1 MRRLLTFGAAVLSL
15 VLFAGAASGASQ
27 AELEELNR
35 QISRLSEQIEAARS
49 ARTQAA
55 EEVLATKARLDS
67 VTAELRQAEGVLAS
81 INAEIAAGEEEL
93 ASVTRMLE
101 HFESMLATTRL
112 KAEDTRSAL
121 SRQVIEMYMSASTAP
136 AKVLSFASAEEAW
149 VGLAYVDGARGDSS
163 QLLRQLDVLE
173 AEEERQQGIRDEQ
186 RPAQERLLAELA
198 EQHGPRAQCR
208 RHQVRLLAELGAQR
222 EAQEAEVARVDSLR
236 AQYAAEA
243 QAAEALVASLNAE
256 IAKCEEHKEGLE
268 ADAAA
273 LEKELAAGGSTGAGP
288 GGPLARP
295 VPGGV
300 SSGFGYRIHPIFGT
314 RRMHTGWDMSA
325 SSGSPIHAAGDG
337 VVVSAGTRGGYGNAV
352 VIDHGG
358 GLATLYAHQSSMAV
372 SAGQQVS
379 QGQVIGYVGCTGY
392 CTGPHLHL
400 EVRVNGTPVD
410 PGSYAAGRPGERNP
424 GGGHQSPGEARL
436 RDHRRLRGGDRP
448 HRVGGEEPA
457 SRQGRPEGQ
466 LRPRPRWRGVAGQ
479 RLHRPLL
486 VRP

>member
-1 MRRLLTFGAAVLSL
+1 MRRLLTFGAAVLTL
-15 VLFAGAASGASQ
+15 VLLAGAASGASQ

-35 QISRLSEQIEAARS
+35 QIESLTAQIEQARS

-55 EEVLATKARLDS
+55 EQVLATKARLDE

-93 ASVTRMLE
+93 AAVTRMLD

-112 KAEDTRSAL
+112 KEEDTRNAL
-121 SRQVIEMYMSASTAP
+121 SRQVVEMYMNATTAP
-136 AKVLSFASAEEAW
+136 ARVLSFANAEEAA

-173 AEEERQQGIRDEQ
+173 AEEQRQQEILDEQ
-186 RPAQERLLAELA
+186 RKEQERLLAELA
-198 EQHGPRAQCR
+198 K
-208 RHQVRLLAELGAQR
+208 QR
-222 EAQEAEVARVDSLR
+222 ETQEAEVARVDSLR

-243 QAAEALVASLNAE
+243 ESAEALVASLNAE
-256 IAKCEEHKEGLE
+256 IAHFEEHKEGLE

-273 LEKELAAGGSTGAGP
+273 LEKELAALGSTSAGP
-288 GGPLARP
+288 GGPLIRP

-300 SSGFGYRIHPIFGT
+300 SSGFGYRVHPIFGT

-325 SSGSPIHAAGDG
+325 SAGSPIHAAGDG
-337 VVVSAGTRGGYGNAV
+337 VVVSAGVRGGYGNAV

-372 SAGQQVS
+372 SAGQQVA
-379 QGQVIGYVGCTGY
+379 QGQVVGYVGCTGY
-392 CTGPHLHL
+392 CTGPHLHF

-410 PGSYAAGRPGERNP
+410 PGGY
-424 GGGHQSPGEARL
+424 
-436 RDHRRLRGGDRP
+436 
-448 HRVGGEEPA
+448 VGG
-457 SRQGRPEGQ
+457 
-466 LRPRPRWRGVAGQ
+466 
-479 RLHRPLL
+479 
-486 VRP
+486 

>member
-173 AEEERQQGIRDEQ
+173 AEEERQQGILDEQ
-186 RPAQERLLAELA
+186 RRAQERLLAELA
-198 EQHGPRAQCR
+198 EQ
-208 RHQVRLLAELGAQR
+208 R
-222 EAQEAEVARVDSLR
+222 EAQEAESTASVLSTLPKRRRPKPSSLR
-236 AQYAAEA
+236 SMRRSPSSRSTRK
-243 QAAEALVASLNAE
+243 ASKRMPLPSRRSWPP
-256 IAKCEEHKEGLE
+256 EG
-268 ADAAA
+268 
-273 LEKELAAGGSTGAGP
+273 
-288 GGPLARP
+288 RP
-295 VPGGV
+295 VPD
-300 SSGFGYRIHPIFGT
+300 P
-314 RRMHTGWDMSA
+314 
-325 SSGSPIHAAGDG
+325 
-337 VVVSAGTRGGYGNAV
+337 VV
-352 VIDHGG
+352 H
-358 GLATLYAHQSSMAV
+358 
-372 SAGQQVS
+372 
-379 QGQVIGYVGCTGY
+379 
-392 CTGPHLHL
+392 
-400 EVRVNGTPVD
+400 
-410 PGSYAAGRPGERNP
+410 
-424 GGGHQSPGEARL
+424 SPG
-436 RDHRRLRGGDRP
+436 P
-448 HRVGGEEPA
+448 
-457 SRQGRPEGQ
+457 SPEG
-466 LRPRPRWRGVAGQ
+466 
-479 RLHRPLL
+479 
-486 VRP
+486 

>member
-173 AEEERQQGIRDEQ
+173 AEEERQQGILDEQ
-186 RPAQERLLAELA
+186 RRAQERLLAELA
-198 EQHGPRAQCR
+198 E
-208 RHQVRLLAELGAQR
+208 QR

-256 IAKCEEHKEGLE
+256 IAKFEEHKEGLE

-273 LEKELAAGGSTGAGP
+273 LEKELAARGSTGAGP

-392 CTGPHLHL
+392 CTGPHLHF

-410 PGSYAAGRPGERNP
+410 PGGY
-424 GGGHQSPGEARL
+424 
-436 RDHRRLRGGDRP
+436 
-448 HRVGGEEPA
+448 VGG
-457 SRQGRPEGQ
+457 
-466 LRPRPRWRGVAGQ
+466 
-479 RLHRPLL
+479 
-486 VRP
+486 